1 MSVFADYANF
11 RPASGIEL
19 ALLRLS
25 QVLAHLATVVVN
37 LLIATRDTKVT
48 VWGPNSLYST

>member
-1 MSVFADYANF
+1 MSVFADYANI